1 MPLTR
6 LFQEKE
12 KLGLLGVAES
22 KSSTVTLMRIVAVCG
37 VCVSLRVRARAR
49 VRSRV
54 RVRVRVY
61 VRACVARLVQTP
73 LNHTAV
79 SRVRARALFDLRL
92 DSRILARRR

>member
-1 MPLTR
+1 VPLTR

-22 KSSTVTLMRIVAVCG
+22 KNSTVTLMRIVAVCG

-61 VRACVARLVQTP
+61 VRACVAHLVQKP